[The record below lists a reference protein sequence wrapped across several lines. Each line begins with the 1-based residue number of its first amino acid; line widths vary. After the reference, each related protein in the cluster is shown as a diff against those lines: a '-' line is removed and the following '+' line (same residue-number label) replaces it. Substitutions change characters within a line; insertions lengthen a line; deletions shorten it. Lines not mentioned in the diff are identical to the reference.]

1 MNHIQI
7 LDGWFRSPSLLIST
21 KLKSNMP
28 SHNNRLIKGQEISP
42 DEYGDFYSRYIE
54 KSKDCELFEQ
64 LEYGSRQVTDLLQLI
79 NDKQALH
86 RYEESK
92 WSIKEVV
99 GHMSDTERIMAYRAL
114 SFARGDDH
122 SLPGFDQDSYVE
134 AANFN
139 DMSLDELIKDYKLV
153 RSSTI
158 SLFSS
163 FNDKMLMALGTA
175 SGSEFSVRALGF
187 VIIGHEIHHL
197 EILKEMYLPGITS

>member
-1 MNHIQI
+1 
-7 LDGWFRSPSLLIST
+7 
-21 KLKSNMP
+21 MP
-28 SHNNRLIKGQEISP
+28 SNSNKLIKGQEISP

-54 KSKDCELFEQ
+54 KSKECELFEQ
-64 LEYGSRQVTDLLQLI
+64 LEYGSRQIKDLLQLI
-79 NDKQALH
+79 NDEQALH
-86 RYEESK
+86 RYEEGK
-92 WSIKEVV
+92 WTVKEVV

-114 SFARGDDH
+114 TFARGDDY

-139 DMSLDELIKDYKLV
+139 DMSLQDLINDYTSV

-163 FNDKMLMALGTA
+163 FSDKMLLARGSA
-175 SGSEFSVRALGF
+175 SGSEFTVRALGF

-197 EILKEMYLPGITS
+197 EILKEMYLPGITA